1 MDMFIKAVAGILI
14 TVVLCLTLAKQ
25 GRDISLLLSVF
36 VCCAV
41 IAVALTYLKPVIDFI
56 RRLQTLGQLDGD
68 MMEILLKAVGIGLLA
83 EITGLMC
90 ADAGN
95 ASLGKGLQILASCV
109 ILWISIPMLES
120 LLELIDNLLGAI

>member
-1 MDMFIKAVAGILI
+1 LI

>member
-1 MDMFIKAVAGILI
+1 MFIKAVAGILI